1 METVCGCGCAEPES
15 LNGKVIQFMGRKATV
30 VDFEPSTSIR
40 TSSLRALHYEDNGE
54 AKLVNLWAGTDY
66 KIVGASLVIF
76 YHACLV
82 MFYVA
87 YHSKCVLGN

>member
-1 METVCGCGCAEPES
+1 MRNALAAEPES
-15 LNGKVIQFMGRKATV
+15 LNGKLIMFMERKATV

-66 KIVGASLVIF
+66 KIIGGWLLIIVRSG
-76 YHACLV
+76 
-82 MFYVA
+82 
-87 YHSKCVLGN
+87 